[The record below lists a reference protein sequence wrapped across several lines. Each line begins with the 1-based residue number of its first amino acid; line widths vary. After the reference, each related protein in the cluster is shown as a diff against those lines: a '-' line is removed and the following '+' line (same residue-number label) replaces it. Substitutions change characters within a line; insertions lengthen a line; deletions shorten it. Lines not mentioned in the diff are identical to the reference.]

1 MVSFA
6 CEHSEEQGGDHYPRW
21 QSNQHITGEE
31 VETRELNPMGSDF
44 KNANTD
50 ITCSFFKASSRGIR
64 SAANNTR
71 TEVTDMRC
79 S

>member
-1 MVSFA
+1 MLASTQRSRVGTTTPGGRATNASQ
-6 CEHSEEQGGDHYPRW
+6 ERKWRPVRLNPVGGD
-21 QSNQHITGEE
+21 
-31 VETRELNPMGSDF
+31 L